1 MVSDMDLSIIIVNWN
16 TQELLSQCL
25 RSVDK
30 TVRVSNCLEV
40 ETIVIDNASTDG
52 SVQMVREQFAWAQL
66 IENTENLGFARANNQ
81 ALKLARGNKL
91 LLLNPDTVATEGA
104 IELLSGVLD
113 GDAGTAIV
121 GAQLLNADGS
131 LQPSSGAFPSL
142 WSELPLINRRLN
154 HKHQIASV
162 SVLGQDYVVRSV
174 DWVSGACLMIK
185 RETCDAIGLL
195 DESFWLYTE
204 EADWCY
210 RARQT
215 DRDVLLVPDA
225 QIYHITRASSGQRFV
240 FTMLHFYQ
248 SRVRFANKHYG
259 WPHASALK
267 QILRV
272 KAAIWQKRPNGSPLR
287 GAYPKLS
294 DEQITSAYRTLGNA
308 LAMPLAE
315 YLANDWK

>member
-1 MVSDMDLSIIIVNWN
+1 MMGDMDLSIIVVNWN
-16 TQELLSQCL
+16 TQEMLSQCL
-25 RSVDK
+25 KSVDK
-30 TVRVSNCLEV
+30 TVRASDCLEV
-40 ETIVIDNASTDG
+40 ETIVVDNASADG
-52 SVQMVREQFAWAQL
+52 SVQMVREQFPWTRL
-66 IENTENLGFARANNQ
+66 IENMENLGFARANNQ

-91 LLLNPDTVATEGA
+91 LLLNPDTVSTEGA
-104 IELLSGVLD
+104 IELLLGVLD
-113 GDAGTAIV
+113 EDLKTAIV

-154 HKHQIASV
+154 HKHKPASV
-162 SVLGQDYVVRSV
+162 SVLGQDRIVRSV

-185 RETCDAIGLL
+185 REACDAIGLL

-215 DRDVLLVPDA
+215 GKDILLVPDA

-259 WPHASALK
+259 GLHASVLK

-272 KAAIWQKRPNGSPLR
+272 KAAIWQKRPDSSPLR

-294 DEQITSAYRTLGNA
+294 DGQITSAYRTFANA